1 MKFEIYGYKWSF
13 VLILSPLILLLGCG
27 LGSKSLRITVD
38 KQGREMAR
46 QEKERNKVEE
56 QPDFVRPSA
65 AASKSKTVP
74 WVKEEELEDFTS
86 KVFNLV
92 INAQSM
98 LQKGEYKEAENN
110 ILKALEMIPGRELYL
125 LLADI
130 YELQND
136 KIKADSCRVLA
147 GSIKK
152 VN

>member
-1 MKFEIYGYKWSF
+1 MKFKLYGYKWSF
-13 VLILSPLILLLGCG
+13 VLILSSLILLLGCG
-27 LGSKSLRITVD
+27 KGSKSLRITVD

-46 QEKERNKVEE
+46 QERNKMEE
-56 QPDFVRPSA
+56 QSAFVRPSP
-65 AASKSKTVP
+65 AASKSNEEQP
-74 WVKEEELEDFTS
+74 VKEEELEDFTS

-98 LQKGEYKEAENN
+98 LQKEEYKEAENN